1 MLIELLEVFV
11 EVFVEIALVVIGSRS
26 SKDVL

>member
-1 MLIELLEVFV
+1 MLVELLEVFV
-11 EVFVEIALVVIGSRS
+11 DAFVEIALAVIGSNR